1 MTLKIINISFIL
13 VFSVFNFSWGQLNE
27 QTIDSLRKSFYT
39 YADNGDG
46 KKALEINEQ
55 LSAYYLEIGDSSEWV
70 RTQVHK
76 AEILRANMDLNSAI
90 NVLKNAD
97 GINKKLEPAT
107 VKSTFYNRKAA
118 ILFELGKNEEALLAI
133 KESQKIDS
141 LKSFKWRILSN
152 LTLEAAAHRNLGN
165 LKKAERSLKKIIKL
179 VYVYQEKAE
188 RSLKK
193 VIGTAE
199 IKEELEEY
207 LLALY
212 NLAYVYQEENEFE
225 KAIITSNRY
234 QKADTSKTDISKY
247 ADMLHLNAMCY
258 RKLKIYDSAYVFL
271 DMAHAIRLKEMESL
285 IENNAQATKQAAD
298 LAQEKERSKRLVLE
312 NKTTNQQVII
322 LALTIAILLIVAFL
336 INRRRNFY
344 KELKNQQDRLN
355 QELKASSEFKTKLM
369 GILAHDVRNPMSGII
384 GMLSL
389 YGEKEIDEE
398 ELSKHL
404 DTLHSNAQN
413 VNFLIEGILN
423 WVRTQGDN
431 LKISK
436 ENVPLLDIVNTIK
449 GELSASLKIKR
460 IEIDV
465 KNIKSQTVIFTDK
478 ELLKLIIRNILTNA
492 IKYSNQQSIVEINY
506 EFEQKHKIRI
516 IDSGVG
522 MSSETL
528 NKVLKNT
535 NVSILGTKNEKGTG
549 MGLPLVFELT
559 KELEGN
565 IDIQSK
571 PANGTTVSITFP

>member
-404 DTLHSNAQN
+404 DTLHSNAQD

>member
-152 LTLEAAAHRNLGN
+152 LTLEAATHRNLGN

-179 VYVYQEKAE
+179 VHVYQEKAE

-258 RKLKIYDSAYVFL
+258 RKLKIYDSAYVFI

-492 IKYSNQQSIVEINY
+492 IKYSNQQSIIEINY

-516 IDSGVG
+516 IDSGIG

-571 PANGTTVSITFP
+571 PANGTTVTITFP

>member
-152 LTLEAAAHRNLGN
+152 LTLEAATHRNLGN

-179 VYVYQEKAE
+179 VHVYQEKAE

-258 RKLKIYDSAYVFL
+258 RKLKIYDSAYVFI

-492 IKYSNQQSIVEINY
+492 IKYSNQQSIIEINY

-571 PANGTTVSITFP
+571 PANGTTVTITFP

>member
-179 VYVYQEKAE
+179 VHVYQEKAE

-258 RKLKIYDSAYVFL
+258 RKLKIYDSAYVFI

-516 IDSGVG
+516 IDSGIG

-571 PANGTTVSITFP
+571 PANGTTVTITFP

>member
-97 GINKKLEPAT
+97 EINKKLEPAT

-179 VYVYQEKAE
+179 VHVYQEKAE

-258 RKLKIYDSAYVFL
+258 RKLKIYDSAYVFI

-404 DTLHSNAQN
+404 DTLHSNAQD

>member
-97 GINKKLEPAT
+97 EINKKLEPAT

-179 VYVYQEKAE
+179 VHVYQEKAE

-312 NKTTNQQVII
+312 NKAAGQQVVI
-322 LALTIAILLIVAFL
+322 LVLAIAMLLIVAFV
-336 INRRRNFY
+336 INRRRKYY
-344 KELKNQQDRLN
+344 KVLKDKQDKLNRELQVSGD
-355 QELKASSEFKTKLM
+355 FKTKLM
-369 GILAHDVRNPMSGII
+369 GILAHDVRNPMNGII
-384 GMLSL
+384 GMLEL
-389 YGEKEIDEE
+389 FNHNEITQDVLKE
-398 ELSKHL
+398 HMQ
-404 DTLHSNAQN
+404 TLQSNAQS
-413 VNFLIEGILN
+413 VNFLIDDMLN
-423 WVRTQGDN
+423 WVKTQGN
-431 LKISK
+431 AF
-436 ENVPLLDIVNTIK
+436 TIK
-449 GELSASLKIKR
+449 KSNVQVAQCYNTLIQELNILLKSKN
-460 IEIDV
+460 IEINHKGISNEAV
-465 KNIKSQTVIFTDK
+465 MYTDSSV
-478 ELLKLIIRNILTNA
+478 LKLIIRNILTNA
-492 IKYSNQQSIVEINY
+492 IKYSKVGGTIDIEYFKDQNHTI
-506 EFEQKHKIRI
+506 KIT
-516 IDSGVG
+516 DHGVG
-522 MSSETL
+522 MDGKTL
-528 NKVLKNT
+528 AKVLSK
-535 NVSILGTKNEKGTG
+535 SGISKLGTQNEKGTG
-549 MGLPLVFELT
+549 LGLSLIYELT
-559 KELEGN
+559 KELNGTVAIESTLN
-565 IDIQSK
+565 V
-571 PANGTTVSITFP
+571 GTTVTLHLP

>member
-152 LTLEAAAHRNLGN
+152 LTLEAATHRNLGN

-179 VYVYQEKAE
+179 VHVYQEKAE

-258 RKLKIYDSAYVFL
+258 RKLKIYDSAYVFI

-571 PANGTTVSITFP
+571 PANGTTVTITFP